1 VSSTTHIV
9 DRQEAGRT
17 LSAVVKQ
24 WTQRSWSQV
33 RAEITAGRIW
43 VNGQACTDI
52 AQRLRFRDVIATAPA
67 HSKKH
72 GRRRSAQAAFS
83 KRRPAPVANEVAIVY
98 LDDDVIVVDKPS
110 GLTTMRHETE
120 RAEFGARG
128 RRFLPATLADQL
140 RRLLPGEIRAVH
152 RIDRDTSG
160 LVVFARNAASARH
173 LGRQFRE
180 HSVKRSYLA
189 WVRGKPVEGR
199 LESYLVADRGD
210 GRRGSSPD
218 RTGKRAVTHVR
229 VVESLGV
236 GALVE
241 CHLETGRTH
250 QIRIHLGEAGAPLA
264 GERIY
269 DRPLHGAPLP
279 DPSGSPRLAL
289 HSASMGFV
297 HPRSGTWMEWRSD
310 LPTDLQALIRRFR
323 NRNGR
328 DA

>member
-9 DRQEAGRT
+9 DRKEAGRT

-33 RAEITAGRIW
+33 RAEITSGRIW

-52 AQRLRFRDVIATAPA
+52 AQRLRFRDVIAKAPVDL
-67 HSKKH
+67 KKH
-72 GRRRSAQAAFS
+72 SHLRTPKAAIG
-83 KRRPAPVANEVAIVY
+83 KRKPSREANEVDIVH
-98 LDDDVIVVDKPS
+98 LDEDVIVVDKPS
-110 GLTTMRHETE
+110 GITTMRHESE
-120 RAEFGARG
+120 SAEFGERG
-128 RRFLPATLADQL
+128 RRFLPTTLADQL

-160 LVVFARNAASARH
+160 LVVFARNAASAQH
-173 LGRQFRE
+173 LGQQFRD
-180 HSVKRSYLA
+180 HSLKRIYLA

-199 LESYLVADRGD
+199 IESHLIADRGD

-229 VVESLGV
+229 LVESLGET
-236 GALVE
+236 ALVE
-241 CHLETGRTH
+241 CRLDTGRTH
-250 QIRIHLGEAGAPLA
+250 QIRIHLGEAGTPLA

-289 HSASMGFV
+289 HSALMGFV
-297 HPRSGTWMEWRSD
+297 HPRLGTWMEWRSD
-310 LPTDLQALIRRFR
+310 LPPDLQARIRRIRAR
-323 NRNGR
+323 NVRET
-328 DA
+328 